1 MFITELFIKYNDSTV
16 PYHPERNRDNLD
28 EDDAWHNEEG
38 QWYNGRSMFHSS
50 DQDPYTGPQS
60 AADEWYNGDDQWHG
74 KANEDFA
81 VTNIVAHEDTEPV
94 SIEHILNARSLI
106 RRAIDNKLANKHEYF
121 EFLKY
126 LRDKYGKDYS
136 TAVHQKAV
144 KLST

>member
-1 MFITELFIKYNDSTV
+1 MFICELFKYNDSVV
-16 PYHPERNRDNLD
+16 PYHPERNRDNLEEAD
-28 EDDAWHNEEG
+28 SEWHNDEG
-38 QWYNGRSMFHSS
+38 QWYDGHSMFHSP

-60 AADEWYNGDDQWHG
+60 DADEWYNGDDQWHG
-74 KANEDFA
+74 ETNEDMA
-81 VTNIVAHEDTEPV
+81 VANLITDDEEPV
-94 SIEHILNARSLI
+94 SIEHILTARGLI